1 MLAGIGFEGIRQI
14 SQLGTITMRYST
26 LLLAAS
32 AALLSGSALACG
44 ESLFRV
50 GKGVTFR
57 EYSAPLP
64 GNILVVASTESE
76 LAMVERLAAA
86 GHEIHVVADP
96 SEIGAEINRS
106 EHPFDLVLAYFAD
119 RDVVEAQVAAAS
131 VQYLPVALEGAEEK
145 QAAERYGRYIP
156 DQGSVKRFL
165 RTIHSALRAQ
175 A

>member
-1 MLAGIGFEGIRQI
+1 MRRL
-14 SQLGTITMRYST
+14 TIF
-26 LLLAAS
+26 LAAC
-32 AALLSGSALACG
+32 AASLVSVSVLACG

-86 GHEIHVVADP
+86 GHDIHIVSDP
-96 SEIGAEINRS
+96 TELGAAIRES
-106 EHPFDLVLAYFAD
+106 EHDFDLVLAYFSQ
-119 RDVVEAQVAAAS
+119 RDIVEAQVAAAS
-131 VQYLPVALEGAEEK
+131 IEFLPVAMEGIEEAQAEE
-145 QAAERYGRYIP
+145 QFGRYVP

-165 RTIHSALRAQ
+165 KTIHSALRAHS
-175 A
+175 